1 MRLEG
6 TPLFDASWVPIVD
19 FGGRKYASGVAPIY
33 RTRTRYYEES
43 KRGEERILR
52 GEFI

>member
-19 FGGRKYASGVAPIY
+19 FGGRSMPLEWRQYIGLGQDIMKSRNGVRKGY
-33 RTRTRYYEES
+33 
-43 KRGEERILR
+43 
-52 GEFI
+52 